1 MLGIANCKAAFS
13 PVCSNHCHLVE
24 STHCVDT
31 YPLPTLA
38 PDPHLTLG
46 PLLVLPQV
54 AKGIRDP
61 SSGLMG
67 HSTFEQVLQQWRDNK
82 QSLPQQ
88 MRNNVATECA
98 TNLLGDQSQTGLKA
112 LQHKYRVAAHA
123 VLAADS
129 NLADQVT
136 RV

>member
-1 MLGIANCKAAFS
+1 
-13 PVCSNHCHLVE
+13 
-24 STHCVDT
+24 
-31 YPLPTLA
+31 
-38 PDPHLTLG
+38 
-46 PLLVLPQV
+46 
-54 AKGIRDP
+54 
-61 SSGLMG
+61 MG

-129 NLADQVT
+129 NLADQVA